1 MVTITL
7 PDGTTRRFDGAVTAE
22 QVANDIGPGLAKAA
36 IVARIDGV
44 LADLR
49 LPIEVDAG
57 LEIVTR
63 TADSALQILRHD
75 CAHVLAEAAK
85 ELWPNV
91 QVTIGPAI
99 EDGFYYDFAK
109 AEPFTIGILSPGN
122 L

>member
-1 MVTITL
+1 MVNITL
-7 PDGTTRRFDGAVTAE
+7 PDGTTRQFEGAVTAE

-63 TADSALQILRHD
+63 TADSALEILRHD
-75 CAHVLAEAAK
+75 CAHV
-85 ELWPNV
+85 
-91 QVTIGPAI
+91 
-99 EDGFYYDFAK
+99 
-109 AEPFTIGILSPGN
+109 
-122 L
+122 